1 MAQEGGDIIYLGLVR
16 VFVWQ
21 KPPQHWKANILQFKK
36 REQKAKQMVHLKLY
50 IQQAVEEKEYN
61 YYF

>member
-36 REQKAKQMVHLKLY
+36 REQKAKKKGALKIVY
-50 IQQAVEEKEYN
+50 TTGS
-61 YYF
+61 